1 MKYRRKCR
9 TICVVLYTNKLTQCQ
24 WLLAWLVFL
33 YCCEINILFFHQ
45 PSNNIIGNLK
55 HKIQNSTVLKNTN
68 VFLFVFIQGKYKLI
82 AKEWIGWTCDSHNKK
97 DVRAR
102 RRRKIVWCFGMLLQA
117 ESFQPFLLGFPSKY
131 MYFCLYPNFPQNFT
145 LMSQLLEDPHPPTP
159 PTQSISL
166 IFDPTQYQSLITSS
180 VTSHWVFLSPMVNPN
195 RFTNT

>member
-1 MKYRRKCR
+1 MSVATGMVSVSLLLRNKYAK
-9 TICVVLYTNKLTQCQ
+9 I
-24 WLLAWLVFL
+24 
-33 YCCEINILFFHQ
+33 FFHQ

-145 LMSQLLEDPHPPTP
+145 LMSQLLEDPHPPT
-159 PTQSISL
+159 QSISL
-166 IFDPTQYQSLITSS
+166 IFGPTQYQSLITSS
-180 VTSHWVFLSPMVNPN
+180 VTSHWVFLSPMVLGNFLSN
-195 RFTNT
+195 KK

>member
-1 MKYRRKCR
+1 MSVATGMVSVSLLLRNKYAK
-9 TICVVLYTNKLTQCQ
+9 I
-24 WLLAWLVFL
+24 
-33 YCCEINILFFHQ
+33 FFHQ

-117 ESFQPFLLGFPSKY
+117 ESFQLYLVFHQNTCIFAYVPTFPKILPL
-131 MYFCLYPNFPQNFT
+131 CPNFWRT
-145 LMSQLLEDPHPPTP
+145 PTP
-159 PTQSISL
+159 PPPYPVDFSYIWPYPVPVSYNEFGHKPL
-166 IFDPTQYQSLITSS
+166 SFLKSYAAMGCPNIFSKY
-180 VTSHWVFLSPMVNPN
+180 F
-195 RFTNT
+195 